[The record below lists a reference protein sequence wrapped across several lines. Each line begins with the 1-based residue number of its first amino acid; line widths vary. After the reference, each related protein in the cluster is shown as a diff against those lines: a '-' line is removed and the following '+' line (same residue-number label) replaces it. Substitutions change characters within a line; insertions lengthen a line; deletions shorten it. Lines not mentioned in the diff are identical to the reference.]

1 MIFPPKRVQ
10 IRNVQWKLLLLNYV
24 GLKKKKK
31 ELFQYYFYASLEQC
45 KIVLYIYIY
54 IYVKK

>member
-45 KIVLYIYIY
+45 KIVLYIY
-54 IYVKK
+54 VKK

>member
-31 ELFQYYFYASLEQC
+31 NYFNTIFMPRLNNVKSFYT
-45 KIVLYIYIY
+45 YIYTY
-54 IYVKK
+54 T